1 MADNVLQ
8 EIEQA
13 LDQLSSLLDQDPV
26 KQALDLIPDN
36 LKDPVVDG
44 LKTVLN
50 VIKDALNELK
60 ENLDSV
66 LNLDELFSTIN
77 GLLEAV
83 EGLAPG
89 EKETLETVRSIVQT
103 LQGLPGVED
112 INRILQKVDQIVAK
126 LEAL

>member
-13 LDQLSSLLDQDPV
+13 LDQLSSLLDQDAI
-26 KQALDLIPDN
+26 KQALGLIPDS

-60 ENLDSV
+60 ENLESV
-66 LNLDELFSTIN
+66 LNLDELFSTVN

-89 EKETLETVRSIVQT
+89 EKDTLDTVKNIVKT
-103 LQGLPGVED
+103 LQDLPGVED
-112 INRILQKVDQIVAK
+112 IERILGKVDQIIAK